1 MPFTEQTLQFLT
13 ENRLRDS
20 KEWFNEHKED
30 YRRLVL
36 EPMQELVGKL
46 TPTMLDIDP
55 QFTTE
60 PKVDKTICRIWRD
73 TRYSK
78 DKSRYRE
85 NMWLIFKRG
94 KMHGTQVPG
103 LYFEISPSGFCYGG
117 GFYSPSTDYMN
128 TLRKLILEGD
138 AVAKKAMKAYKEQ
151 SVFTLEGEKFK
162 RPRYPNAP
170 EEQRRWL
177 ELRGIHF
184 EAESRD
190 AGLLFSDALADKLC
204 EDFRHLA
211 PIYQFLLHTSQ
222 ILHEKELQRPA
233 LL

>member
-1 MPFTEQTLQFLT
+1 MPFSEKTIHFLT
-13 ENRLRDS
+13 ENRLHDS
-20 KEWFNEHKED
+20 KEWFNEHKEE
-30 YRRLVL
+30 YRKLVL
-36 EPMQELVGKL
+36 EPMQELVGAL

-78 DKSRYRE
+78 DKSRYRD

-94 KMHGTQVPG
+94 RMHGTEVPG
-103 LYFEISPSGFCYGG
+103 LYFEIAPSGMSYGG

-128 TLRKLILEGD
+128 TLRTLILEGD
-138 AVAKKAMKAYKEQ
+138 KTARRAIKAYQEQ
-151 SVFTLEGEKFK
+151 SVFTLEGERFK
-162 RPRYPNAP
+162 RPRYPAAP
-170 EEQRRWL
+170 EQERQWL
-177 ELRGIHF
+177 ELRSIHF

-190 AGLLFSDALADKLC
+190 THLLFSDALAEKLC
-204 EDFRHLA
+204 ADFVKLT
-211 PIYQFLLHTSQ
+211 PIYEFLLRASQ
-222 ILHEKELQRPA
+222 VLHETQLQRPA